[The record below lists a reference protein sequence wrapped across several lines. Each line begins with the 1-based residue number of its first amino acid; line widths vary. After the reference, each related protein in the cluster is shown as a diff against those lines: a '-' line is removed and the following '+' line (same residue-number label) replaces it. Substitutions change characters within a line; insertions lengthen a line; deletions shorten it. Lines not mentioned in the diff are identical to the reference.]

1 MIPLPEGDASG
12 AAEGSSRRGVRR
24 DRRRPRRRGPGRF
37 RVRGA
42 LLAFVG
48 AGSAA
53 AVPVSPAAGQAPPTG
68 GQASPAGGQVPG
80 AAHHAEA
87 RARLE
92 AGDFPG
98 AVESAA
104 QALRESREFSP
115 QAWGGAAPEGNLVL
129 DDFRGAATAAY
140 RARRIE
146 YRAALA
152 EALAGAGDPRG
163 AAAEYR
169 RTAALDPRPEFFRRL
184 AELPGTGPA
193 ERLRLLFR
201 AFAAAAAPERGAIL
215 EELRGSGAFRTENG
229 LAAALDR
236 FRFDAPDAFRGRRP
250 AGLELRESRFP
261 ALTLAVEGGAY
272 STERSFAEGRALLL
286 YFPGPGCPRCSE
298 VIADLQR
305 ALRHR
310 RVDLILPVR
319 DADLPIVG
327 RIAELTGAGLFVPE
341 PHTAA
346 GRSALTPRPVG
357 HVARRDALAFDP
369 GPDAEETLW
378 FAARAGLSVLRAP
391 LGEEASARR
400 LVAALLR
407 FLDDSPVA
415 APGDTDAGDGQP
427 PAPPPERPEALIA
440 ALHRRE
446 AGPEPVADA
455 ESALLRAVRRA
466 LREAR
471 GPEERATG
479 LLVRLAEVRGAAATK
494 LHLLTALVPRFGA
507 RMLEAAQTLDP
518 EITRTVPE
526 GRIAVA
532 AEIGAD
538 GDRNASPGFALAR
551 RYERADGTGVLF
563 FAVVRPGGV
572 PSGAPG
578 SDNGEVRGLLVVPG
592 REGGGVARPDGFA
605 FSWTEDGG
613 ADDGGRCAAWGPPE
627 PPLGRRCPA
636 VVAPDGSVSLRTS
649 QLVSNPDAPP
659 GESGSAPALLRRLDG
674 GPEPPEAALLRR
686 GLEAHAAGEFESAE
700 EAFRGALD
708 AIGPGS
714 PVDEA
719 AVRYDLALTLA
730 AQGEREAALSM
741 LLALGDA
748 SFAPAVE
755 AAVRRLYRSGPNE
768 GRAR

>member
-1 MIPLPEGDASG
+1 MIPLPGGSAPG
-12 AAEGSSRRGVRR
+12 AADGGSRRGA
-24 DRRRPRRRGPGRF
+24 RRRRRAGRL
-37 RVRGA
+37 RNWGA
-42 LLAFVG
+42 LLAFAG
-48 AGSAA
+48 AGSP
-53 AVPVSPAAGQAPPTG
+53 AVGQAWSAAGRISSTA
-68 GQASPAGGQVPG
+68 GQVPG
-80 AAHHAEA
+80 AAAHTEA

-98 AVESAA
+98 AIESAA

-115 QAWGGAAPEGNLVL
+115 PAWGGAAPEGNLVL

-169 RTAALDPRPEFFRRL
+169 RAAALDPRPEFFRRL
-184 AELPGTGPA
+184 SELPGTGPA

-201 AFAAAAAPERGAIL
+201 AFAAAAATERGAIL

-236 FRFDAPDAFRGRRP
+236 FRFEAPDAFRGRRP

-286 YFPGPGCPRCSE
+286 YFPGPGCPRCGE
-298 VIADLQR
+298 VIADLQL
-305 ALRHR
+305 ALRNR

-327 RIAELTGAGLFVPE
+327 RVAELTGAGLFVPE

-357 HVARRDALAFDP
+357 HVARRGALEFDP
-369 GPDAEETLW
+369 GPDSEETLW
-378 FAARAGLSVLRAP
+378 FAARAGLSVLHAP
-391 LGEEASARR
+391 LGEDASVRR
-400 LVAALLR
+400 LVAAVLR

-415 APGDTDAGDGQP
+415 TPSETDSGEGES
-427 PAPPPERPEALIA
+427 PAPLPDTPEALIE
-440 ALHRRE
+440 ALHRWE
-446 AGPEPVADA
+446 AGPEPAADA
-455 ESALLRAVRRA
+455 ESALLRAVRRT
-466 LREAR
+466 LRETR
-471 GPEERATG
+471 DPGERAAD
-479 LLVRLAEVRGAAATK
+479 LLARLAGLRGAGATK
-494 LHLLTALVPRFGA
+494 LHLLAELVPRFGA
-507 RMLEAAQTLDP
+507 RMLEAAQALDA

-526 GRIAVA
+526 GRIAVVP
-532 AEIGAD
+532 EIVAGGD
-538 GDRNASPGFALAR
+538 GNPSPGFALAR
-551 RYERADGTGVLF
+551 RYERADGTGVLLLAF
-563 FAVVRPGGV
+563 VRPGGV
-572 PSGAPG
+572 PAGAPD
-578 SDNGEVRGLLVVPG
+578 SDPGEVRGLLVVPG
-592 REGGGVARPDGFA
+592 RESGVAARPDGFA
-605 FSWTEDGG
+605 FSWVEDGG
-613 ADDGGRCAAWGPPE
+613 ADDGGRCVAWGPPE
-627 PPLGRRCPA
+627 PPLRSRCPA
-636 VVAPDGSVSLRTS
+636 EVAPDGSVSLRTP
-649 QLVSNPDAPP
+649 QLIAGPTAPP
-659 GESGSAPALLRRLDG
+659 GEDDPPEDAPTLLRRLDG
-674 GPEPPEAALLRR
+674 GPEPPEAALLLR
-686 GLEAHAAGEFESAE
+686 GLEAHAAGEFEAAE

-719 AVRYDLALTLA
+719 AIRYDLALTLA
-730 AQGEREAALSM
+730 ARGERETALTM

-755 AAVRRLYRSGPNE
+755 AAVRRLYRTDPNG

>member
-1 MIPLPEGDASG
+1 MIPLPDGSASG
-12 AAEGSSRRGVRR
+12 AADDGSRRGARR
-24 DRRRPRRRGPGRF
+24 EHRRRNRPGRGRF
-37 RVRGA
+37 RARWGA
-42 LLAFVG
+42 LLAF
-48 AGSAA
+48 AGSAVA
-53 AVPVSPAAGQAPPTG
+53 APVPPAAGQ
-68 GQASPAGGQVPG
+68 VPG
-80 AAHHAEA
+80 TAEHAEA

-92 AGDFPG
+92 AGDFPA

-104 QALRESREFSP
+104 RALRESREFSP
-115 QAWGGAAPEGNLVL
+115 PAWGGPAPEGNLVL
-129 DDFRGAATAAY
+129 DDFTGAATAAY

-146 YRAALA
+146 YRATLA

-169 RTAALDPRPEFFRRL
+169 RAAALDPRAQFFRRL
-184 AELPGTGPA
+184 SELPGTNPA
-193 ERLRLLFR
+193 ERLRLRFR
-201 AFAAAAAPERGAIL
+201 AFAAAPAAERGAIL
-215 EELRGSGAFRTENG
+215 EELRGSGAFRTGNG

-236 FRFDAPDAFRGRRP
+236 FRFEAPDAFRGRRP
-250 AGLELRESRFP
+250 QGLELRESRFP

-286 YFPGPGCPRCSE
+286 YFPGPGCPRCGE
-298 VIADLQR
+298 VIADLQL

-391 LGEEASARR
+391 LGEDASVRR

-415 APGDTDAGDGQP
+415 APDGP
-427 PAPPPERPEALIA
+427 ESGGADSPAPLPEAPEALIA
-440 ALHRRE
+440 ALLGWE

-455 ESALLRAVRRA
+455 ESALLRAIRRT

-471 GPEERATG
+471 DPAERAAG
-479 LLVRLAEVRGAAATK
+479 LLARLAEVRGAAAAK
-494 LHLLTALVPRFGA
+494 LHLLTELVPRFGA
-507 RMLEAAQTLDP
+507 RMLEAAQTLDA
-518 EITRTVPE
+518 EIVRTVPE
-526 GRIAVA
+526 GRIAIAPEIA
-532 AEIGAD
+532 AEGD
-538 GDRNASPGFALAR
+538 GNPSPGFALTR

-563 FAVVRPGGV
+563 FSFVRPAGV
-572 PSGAPG
+572 PTGAPG
-578 SDNGEVRGLLVVPG
+578 SDGGEVRGLRVVPG
-592 REGGGVARPDGFA
+592 REGSVASRPGGFA
-605 FSWTEDGG
+605 FSWTEDG
-613 ADDGGRCAAWGPPE
+613 AEGRCAAWGPPE
-627 PPLGRRCPA
+627 PPLRSRCPA
-636 VVAPDGSVSLRTS
+636 EVAPDGSVFLRTT
-649 QLVSNPDAPP
+649 QLVASPTAPP
-659 GESGSAPALLRRLDG
+659 GEDGPPDDAPTLFRRVDD
-674 GPEPPEAALLRR
+674 GPEPPEAVLLVR
-686 GLEAHAAGEFESAE
+686 GLEAHAAGEFEIAE
-700 EAFRGALD
+700 EAFRGAFD
-708 AIGPGS
+708 AVGPGS

-719 AVRYDLALTLA
+719 ALRYDLALTLA
-730 AQGEREAALSM
+730 ARGERETALTM

-755 AAVRRLYRSGPNE
+755 AAVRRLYRAGPN
-768 GRAR
+768 GGGTR